1 MKKLKILY
9 ITTVGETMA
18 FFKSFIKELY
28 TMGNTV
34 DIACNYKESIVPECY
49 KELGCQIF
57 YLPCSR
63 VPFDGGN
70 ITAARKIHRLVG
82 KKGYDIVH
90 CHTPIAAFCTRIAC
104 INIRRHGTKVFYT
117 AHGFHFYT
125 GASLKNWLV
134 YYPVEWLCSWWTDVL
149 ITINREDYERAK
161 IHLHAKKTEYV
172 PGVGIDLIK
181 FNNVDCNKKRMRNEL
196 GLMNTDIM
204 LLSVGEL
211 NENKNHIIVIEALG
225 MIKKEC
231 PNIFKKLYYFVAGDG
246 KNKLVIEKLAEKKGI
261 REHVKLLG
269 VVDNIPEFLSIANI
283 FLLPSKREGLNVSL
297 MEAMASGLP
306 CIVSDI
312 RGNIDLIRDDAGG
325 KRVGSEDVRGWMRAI
340 VELTQNIKSEG
351 FYNLDLVSK
360 FSIEN
365 VKKKLYKIY
374 FQ

>member
-1 MKKLKILY
+1 
-9 ITTVGETMA
+9 
-18 FFKSFIKELY
+18 
-28 TMGNTV
+28 MGNTV

-312 RGNIDLIRDDAGG
+312 RGNRDLIRDDAGG

-360 FSIEN
+360 F
-365 VKKKLYKIY
+365 LYRIT
-374 FQ
+374 FFTHTWSFHQNRR

>member
-312 RGNIDLIRDDAGG
+312 RGNRDLIRDDAGG

>member
-125 GASLKNWLV
+125 GASLKNVLSCRMVMFLV
-134 YYPVEWLCSWWTDVL
+134 DRR
-149 ITINREDYERAK
+149 IN
-161 IHLHAKKTEYV
+161 
-172 PGVGIDLIK
+172 
-181 FNNVDCNKKRMRNEL
+181 NN
-196 GLMNTDIM
+196 
-204 LLSVGEL
+204 
-211 NENKNHIIVIEALG
+211 
-225 MIKKEC
+225 
-231 PNIFKKLYYFVAGDG
+231 
-246 KNKLVIEKLAEKKGI
+246 
-261 REHVKLLG
+261 
-269 VVDNIPEFLSIANI
+269 
-283 FLLPSKREGLNVSL
+283 
-297 MEAMASGLP
+297 
-306 CIVSDI
+306 
-312 RGNIDLIRDDAGG
+312 
-325 KRVGSEDVRGWMRAI
+325 
-340 VELTQNIKSEG
+340 
-351 FYNLDLVSK
+351 
-360 FSIEN
+360 
-365 VKKKLYKIY
+365 
-374 FQ
+374 